1 MSAAVVDDRP
11 TEQHEDSIRDRLGAV
26 EGPLSSLDPVSFG
39 RTLARVGP
47 ALLKKPLG
55 VVAAGTRF
63 GIGLAAAV
71 GATAQRL
78 GGRPAEGPVS
88 PAAKDKRFDD
98 PAYKENPLYFLV
110 EQEYLLS
117 CQLVIE
123 LLDLADLEKA
133 KDAKARFGAKFLLDA
148 LAPTNTLLGNPAAV
162 RESFN
167 SGGASLLRGA
177 RNMLH
182 DLRENGGWPSQVDA
196 AGFELGVNLASTP
209 GQVIYRSALIELI
222 QYAPQTP
229 EVHATPLLFC
239 PAWINKYYI
248 SDLAPGKSLIEW
260 AVQHGQTCFAISY
273 RNPDESLR
281 YLSFEDYWLQ
291 GPADA
296 VRVIREIT
304 GARQVNTISVCLG
317 GTLTAI
323 GITKSAADGDDSIR
337 SATFLNTHTDF
348 SIPGTLGVFTDEA
361 TIAGLERKMAKKGF
375 LDGDKM
381 AHTFDAL
388 RASDLVFQ
396 YVGNN
401 WLQGK
406 KPPAF
411 DLLVWNKDSTRMP
424 AKMHSRY
431 LRSCFL
437 NNEFSQGKFE
447 FNGERLDPSKVRTPI
462 FVLSA
467 IEDHIVPW
475 RSAYQTTHV
484 LGGPAT
490 FVLSNAGHIAG
501 IVNPPRPKCRYWAV
515 DGELPVD
522 PDVWREQADLHEGT
536 WWEPWTKWI
545 AEQGGPLQLAPDS
558 LGSEDHPPVEAAP
571 GSYVMA
577 RA

>member
-1 MSAAVVDDRP
+1 MVDDR
-11 TEQHEDSIRDRLGAV
+11 TEGFAEDPIGDRLGAV

-39 RTLARVGP
+39 RALVGVGP

-55 VVAAGTRF
+55 VIAAGTRF
-63 GIGLAAAV
+63 GIGLVAAA
-71 GATAQRL
+71 GATFERL
-78 GGRPAEGPVS
+78 AGHEAEGPVA
-88 PAAKDKRFDD
+88 PAPGDKRFDD
-98 PAYKENPLYFLV
+98 PAYRENPFYFMV

-117 CQLVIE
+117 RQLVIE
-123 LLDLADLEKA
+123 LLDLAGLA
-133 KDAKARFGAKFLLDA
+133 KERDAKARFGAKFLLDA
-148 LAPTNTLLGNPAAV
+148 LAPTNTLPGNPAAL
-162 RESFN
+162 REAFN
-167 SGGASLLRGA
+167 TGGASLVRGS

-182 DLRENGGWPSQVDA
+182 DLKDNHGWPSQVDA
-196 AGFELGVNLASTP
+196 SGFELGVNMAVTP
-209 GQVIYRSALIELI
+209 GQVIYRSPLIELI
-222 QYAPQTP
+222 QYAPQTE
-229 EVHATPLLFC
+229 EVHETPLLFC
-239 PAWINKYYI
+239 PAWINKYYV

-260 AVQHGQTCFAISY
+260 AVQHGQSCFAISY

-281 YLSFEDYWLQ
+281 DLSFEDYWLQ

-296 VRVIREIT
+296 VRVIKEIT
-304 GARQVNTISVCLG
+304 GALQVNAISVCLG

-323 GITKSAADGDDSIR
+323 GMAKNAIDGDDSIK

-361 TIAGLERKMAKKGF
+361 TIAGLERQMAKNGY
-375 LDGDKM
+375 LDGEKM

-388 RASDLVFQ
+388 RAHDLVFQ

-437 NNEFSQGKFE
+437 NNEFSRGEFE
-447 FNGERLDPSKVRTPI
+447 FNGELLDPAKVDVPI

-467 IEDHIVPW
+467 VDDHIVPW
-475 RSAYQTTHV
+475 QSAYQTTQ
-484 LGGPAT
+484 LLSGPAT
-490 FVLSNAGHIAG
+490 FVLSNSGHIAG
-501 IVNPPRPKCRYWAV
+501 IVNPPRPKCRYWSV
-515 DGELPVD
+515 EGELPDD
-522 PDVWREQADLHEGT
+522 PTAWRERAILHEGT
-536 WWEPWTKWI
+536 WWEPWTEWI
-545 AEQGGPLQLAPDS
+545 TMQSGPLQPASDV
-558 LGSEDHPPVEAAP
+558 LGSSEHPPLEPAP
-571 GSYVMA
+571 GTYVKT